1 MTLGKDWLSKNPY
14 SGQIAHVACN
24 TGQGAF
30 RDGKNFDQP
39 NDAFGIVIGTN
50 IGKKPDI
57 GTLPVKDISK
67 IGDPNANGKDEKP
80 KPSGSTKLDPVID
93 V

>member
-30 RDGKNFDQP
+30 RDGKNFD
-39 NDAFGIVIGTN
+39 
-50 IGKKPDI
+50 
-57 GTLPVKDISK
+57 
-67 IGDPNANGKDEKP
+67 
-80 KPSGSTKLDPVID
+80 
-93 V
+93 